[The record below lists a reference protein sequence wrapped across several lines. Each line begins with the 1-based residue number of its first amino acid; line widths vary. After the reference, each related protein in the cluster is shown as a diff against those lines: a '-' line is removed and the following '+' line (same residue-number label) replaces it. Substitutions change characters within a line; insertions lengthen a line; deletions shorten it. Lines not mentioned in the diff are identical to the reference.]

1 VNQRFGTDFG
11 VFEHSPEHEQEIFD
25 QIRERNR
32 RRFGDQPSGD
42 SSKAL
47 GLPSAEREAL
57 KETFR
62 SQLAAPDLE
71 ELRNRAQRTY
81 DALVT
86 PSQGSGPG

>member
-1 VNQRFGTDFG
+1 
-11 VFEHSPEHEQEIFD
+11 
-25 QIRERNR
+25 
-32 RRFGDQPSGD
+32 
-42 SSKAL
+42 
-47 GLPSAEREAL
+47 LPSAEREAL